1 MQTISCFRATV
12 AGCFFTIQHVRIMLQ
27 TRFLLLPLL
36 LFVACQQGA
45 DHPTVRAA
53 AQVGAQPTNEK
64 WLETREIVYQ
74 SDDGGANWQDISA
87 GLPPELLV
95 MRILPGKDGE
105 IFLGA
110 QNGVFRYNPPPS
122 VETWSNEFPMYDQ
135 VVGVFSGPSGMYV
148 SWVENGFFKNMPGK
162 TAWMPMGSPAEK
174 QYVWSAVETPAG
186 AVVVC
191 NESGIYKTADGG
203 KTWKPV
209 FQEVAP
215 SNLYIENGI
224 LFGVCFGGIL
234 RSTDDGETWAWI
246 LQDKG
251 SYKSLHL
258 LDGRL
263 TALIRKADAC
273 TLTFPGDPNAKP
285 NWPDLSAGLSAG
297 LSGIKHINELQQAGN
312 TLFCS
317 HSGGISRSDNR
328 GKTWRLILPAP
339 DENTV
344 LRLAVSK
351 GKIFVVKATGC

>member
-1 MQTISCFRATV
+1 MT
-12 AGCFFTIQHVRIMLQ
+12 L
-27 TRFLLLPLL
+27 TRFVLLPLL
-36 LFVACQQGA
+36 CFAACQNRA
-45 DHPTVRAA
+45 DHPHALAA
-53 AQVGAQPTNEK
+53 AHATSLPANEK

-74 SDDGGANWQDISA
+74 SDDGGESWQDISA

-95 MRILPGKDGE
+95 MRVLPGKDGE

-110 QNGVFRYNPPPS
+110 QNGVFRYNAPPS
-122 VETWSNEFPMYDQ
+122 VETWSNEFPLYDQ
-135 VVGVFSGPSGMYV
+135 VIGVFSGPSGLYV
-148 SWVENGFFKNMPGK
+148 SWVENGFFKNIPGK
-162 TAWMPMGSPAEK
+162 TSWMPMGSPAEK

-191 NESGIYKTADGG
+191 NENGIYKTADGG
-203 KTWKPV
+203 KTWKLV

-224 LFGVCFGGIL
+224 LFGVCFSGIL
-234 RSTDDGETWAWI
+234 RSADGGENWEWVV
-246 LQDKG
+246 QDKG

-263 TALIRKADAC
+263 TALIRKSDAC
-273 TLTFPGDPNAKP
+273 TLTFPGDPDAKP
-285 NWPDLSAGLSAG
+285 NWPDLATG

-317 HSGGISRSDNR
+317 HNGGISRSDNR